1 YKDIERLFKHAYE
14 FIISGDERLSLRLL
28 SQLGNQYIL
37 INRDRGSLSIKPYN
51 NYIQFLTANSLT
63 PRNRIGYSFFGDNIH
78 VQILSEIYEL
88 RRPRTL
94 TVVYQE
100 NGNALFIYVINESGN
115 IFSFVKTKT
124 TLEESLVY
132 MYSFCRNVIAQ
143 MNSRASRPL
152 INEMVNFNRLSVDKF
167 GKTAVVNESKR
178 IEDVYLL
185 KYQTKRSL
193 SAEIFKHKAEQS
205 LYRLK
210 NSDGT
215 ASDPVTI
222 KGIAERVQEGK
233 ISLQPGPVIIDEIVI
248 MDRTEEDREVGSTLY
263 FVEKYRLETLL
274 EKGQ

>member
-1 YKDIERLFKHAYE
+1 
-14 FIISGDERLSLRLL
+14 
-28 SQLGNQYIL
+28 
-37 INRDRGSLSIKPYN
+37 
-51 NYIQFLTANSLT
+51 
-63 PRNRIGYSFFGDNIH
+63 
-78 VQILSEIYEL
+78 
-88 RRPRTL
+88 
-94 TVVYQE
+94 
-100 NGNALFIYVINESGN
+100 
-115 IFSFVKTKT
+115 
-124 TLEESLVY
+124 
-132 MYSFCRNVIAQ
+132 
-143 MNSRASRPL
+143 
-152 INEMVNFNRLSVDKF
+152 
-167 GKTAVVNESKR
+167 VVNESKR